1 VLVDLEGEIV
11 EGVLAIEDVLVQQD
25 PGAEKIRPLELGEG
39 RVVFRVT
46 VVFAEPND
54 NRSLNR

>member
-1 VLVDLEGEIV
+1 VFIDLEGEII
-11 EGVLAIEDVLVQQD
+11 EGVLAGKDVLVQQD

-39 RVVFRVT
+39 RDVFRVT
-46 VVFAEPND
+46 VVFAEPSD